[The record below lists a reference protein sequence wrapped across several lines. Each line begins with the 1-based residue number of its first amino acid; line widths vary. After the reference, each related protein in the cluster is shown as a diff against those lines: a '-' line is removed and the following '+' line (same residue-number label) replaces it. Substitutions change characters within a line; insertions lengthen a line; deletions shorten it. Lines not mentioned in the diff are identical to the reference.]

1 MPQCT
6 VLVEQKVLS
15 CSDVAVCTSSYPQT
29 IMKNRLSVIYF
40 FFYLKNN
47 WQAMPLKQF
56 PLSSSFLIVLFV
68 CLFVCLFVVCC
79 LFFFFRFKPTWS
91 AWKRWGWN
99 KEEQNFTECGWNST
113 GSAQPFISFISHLL
127 NSQRL
132 TLLYL
137 WRASSDHSCI
147 SVVIFVEKTD
157 YKLQLKEIHND
168 AHL

>member
-6 VLVEQKVLS
+6 VLVELKVLS

-29 IMKNRLSVIYF
+29 IMKNRLSVISF
-40 FFYLKNN
+40 FFLLKE
-47 WQAMPLKQF
+47 QLTGYATQTIPLKQLF
-56 PLSSSFLIVLFV
+56 SYCFV
-68 CLFVCLFVVCC
+68 CLFVCLFVV
-79 LFFFFRFKPTWS
+79 WN
-91 AWKRWGWN
+91 RWGWN

-132 TLLYL
+132 TLLYV